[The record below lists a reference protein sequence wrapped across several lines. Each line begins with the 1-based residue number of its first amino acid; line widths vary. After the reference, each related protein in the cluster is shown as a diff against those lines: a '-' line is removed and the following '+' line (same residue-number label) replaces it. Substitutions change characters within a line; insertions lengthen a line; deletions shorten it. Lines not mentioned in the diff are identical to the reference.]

1 MPERS
6 LVSPPGWS
14 VAYAACGAG
23 FGELFTA
30 TASPMPCDVEPHHG
44 CPSTATRA
52 LPPARKGPVAAALAL
67 GAQPLCQRAAA
78 GLWPLRGT
86 HGSPRATASALL
98 GVGPSPRSGCRGPA
112 CRGVLAGHPPHGREN
127 RVALGLSHRAP
138 TGRHGGPPPPHGSTR
153 FSRGFP
159 PPPPASPLQLERR
172 AHPRRHPREAAAQPR
187 PAAPPAGQAGC
198 GRRRWREEE
207 EEEEA
212 RSPPPPAAERGGRGV
227 RTRRRLGGAE
237 PGPGRE
243 RCRGN
248 RRRRRRRF
256 SPPSSRSRPCPSRQR
271 SQAPPGR
278 SA

>member
-159 PPPPASPLQLERR
+159 PPPPRLPASAGAPGASSAAPTQGSRP
-172 AHPRRHPREAAAQPR
+172 APAGCSPRRP
-187 PAAPPAGQAGC
+187 
-198 GRRRWREEE
+198 GRVREEE
-207 EEEEA
+207 VEGGGGGG
-212 RSPPPPAAERGGRGV
+212 AEPSAPCGGAGGRGV